1 MLQILRSKVILKNYI
16 FWFNL
21 VTPQTNPT
29 VYNNPKPEVKTA
41 ESYYN
46 LSITVAVGIGFL
58 VINLCIYV
66 IIINKVGKIYSFL
79 LLLYLVCGE

>member
-1 MLQILRSKVILKNYI
+1 M
-16 FWFNL
+16 FNL
-21 VTPQTNPT
+21 VTPQTNLT
-29 VYNNPKPEVKTA
+29 VYNNPKPGVKTA

-66 IIINKVGKIYSFL
+66 IIVNKVVKYIPFYC
-79 LLLYLVCGE
+79 YYILVCGEQKKL